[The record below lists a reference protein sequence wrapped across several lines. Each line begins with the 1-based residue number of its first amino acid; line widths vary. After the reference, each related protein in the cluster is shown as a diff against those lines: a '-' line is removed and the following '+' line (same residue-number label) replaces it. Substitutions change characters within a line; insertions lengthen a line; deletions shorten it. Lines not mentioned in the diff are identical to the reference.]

1 MQREIDDL
9 KKQLYRA
16 KQNQYPSSSNISSN
30 DEKDNV
36 YRQRSRTPQN
46 ESFSCEDEHFHQR
59 KRRSPSHKGA
69 GNDVMKK
76 VLSQISKS
84 PFTRGIERAKLSRRF
99 HQPTFVMYNGRM
111 DPVEHVSQFKQKM
124 DVHFQDEALLCRVFS
139 SSLGLIPMRWFDR
152 LKTNSINS
160 FKKLTQSFCS
170 RFITC
175 SRVLQP
181 LDSLLSMSIREGESM
196 KAYAEKYWEMFNE
209 INGDF
214 DEVAIRTFKVGLPSE
229 HGLRKSLTGK
239 PVTSLRRLMDRVDK
253 YKRIK
258 DDLQQGKWKAKVIPQ
273 ERRDFRSDQYNN
285 NPLRRDYVGQS
296 GSVNTQTVNTV
307 F

>member
-1 MQREIDDL
+1 
-9 KKQLYRA
+9 
-16 KQNQYPSSSNISSN
+16 
-30 DEKDNV
+30 
-36 YRQRSRTPQN
+36 
-46 ESFSCEDEHFHQR
+46 
-59 KRRSPSHKGA
+59 
-69 GNDVMKK
+69 
-76 VLSQISKS
+76 
-84 PFTRGIERAKLSRRF
+84 
-99 HQPTFVMYNGRM
+99 
-111 DPVEHVSQFKQKM
+111 
-124 DVHFQDEALLCRVFS
+124 
-139 SSLGLIPMRWFDR
+139 
-152 LKTNSINS
+152 
-160 FKKLTQSFCS
+160 
-170 RFITC
+170 
-175 SRVLQP
+175 
-181 LDSLLSMSIREGESM
+181 
-196 KAYAEKYWEMFNE
+196 MFNE

-258 DDLQQGKWKAKVIPQ
+258 DDQQQGKWKAKVIPQ